1 VEANWLGVKRFTE
14 LGAQAAIL
22 IEIDESSIEDPFW
35 LPKKK
40 SEMILSRLGVTQVI
54 DFSVQN
60 TGEVDG
66 TIYLDDDGKNQ
77 PMAGVELQLLN
88 DNAEIVET
96 TRSANDGFY
105 LFTMVKPGHYAVDIP
120 KSGGRQRDFLVDPSA
135 PIEID
140 ARGSII
146 SDLDFLVRTRTA
158 IALKRELEMRRQL
171 DEELALRVY
180 SLERIP
186 MRIPRR

>member
-1 VEANWLGVKRFTE
+1 
-14 LGAQAAIL
+14 
-22 IEIDESSIEDPFW
+22 IEDPFG

-40 SEMILSRLGVTQVI
+40 SKLIVSRPGVTQVI
-54 DFSVQN
+54 DFPVQN

-66 TIYLDDDGKNQ
+66 TIYLDDDGENR

-105 LFTMVKPGHYAVDIP
+105 LFTMVKPGHYTVDIP
-120 KSGGRQRDFLVDPSA
+120 KLGGGRQRDFLVDPSA

-146 SDLDFLVRTRTA
+146 SDLVFLVRTRTA

-171 DEELALRVY
+171 DEELALRVD

-186 MRIPRR
+186 RRVPRRSDPNVGTVVSE

>member
-1 VEANWLGVKRFTE
+1 MAAANWLGVKRFTE

-22 IEIDESSIEDPFW
+22 IEIDGSSIEDPFG

-40 SEMILSRLGVTQVI
+40 SKLIVSRPGVTQVI
-54 DFSVQN
+54 DFPVQN

-66 TIYLDDDGKNQ
+66 TIYLDDDGENQ

-105 LFTMVKPGHYAVDIP
+105 LFTMVKPGHYTVDIP
-120 KSGGRQRDFLVDPSA
+120 KLGGGRQRDFLVDPSA

-146 SDLDFLVRTRTA
+146 SDLVFVVRT
-158 IALKRELEMRRQL
+158 
-171 DEELALRVY
+171 
-180 SLERIP
+180 
-186 MRIPRR
+186 